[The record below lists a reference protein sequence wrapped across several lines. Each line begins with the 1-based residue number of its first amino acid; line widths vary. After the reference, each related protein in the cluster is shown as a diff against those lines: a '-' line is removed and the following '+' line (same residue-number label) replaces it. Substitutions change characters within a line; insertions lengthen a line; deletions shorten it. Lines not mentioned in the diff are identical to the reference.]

1 MSQVLQDVP
10 EKVKKS
16 VLSGTII
23 VNSILLLFHIS
34 FGTLFYLYKA
44 PILFYFNCLSI
55 LIYILCFEKILNV
68 IYWCW

>member
-34 FGTLFYLYKA
+34 FREWKEFYCYFISI
-44 PILFYFNCLSI
+44 IL
-55 LIYILCFEKILNV
+55 
-68 IYWCW
+68 

>member
-16 VLSGTII
+16 VLSGTIV

-34 FGTLFYLYKA
+34 FGILFYLYKA
-44 PILFYFNCLSI
+44 PILF
-55 LIYILCFEKILNV
+55 
-68 IYWCW
+68 

>member
-1 MSQVLQDVP
+1 MRRHIKCNAAFERRNDMSQVLQDVP

-34 FGTLFYLYKA
+34 FREWKEFYCYFISI
-44 PILFYFNCLSI
+44 IL
-55 LIYILCFEKILNV
+55 
-68 IYWCW
+68 

>member
-44 PILFYFNCLSI
+44 PIMIFQGVSFRY
-55 LIYILCFEKILNV
+55 LCSL
-68 IYWCW
+68 WRATAMSLR